1 VGALIMTAF
10 LILCISTLSLQASD
24 TAKQVTINKENASLL
39 EVFASIEQQ
48 TGYKFFYSNNQV
60 DIDRKVTMRYK
71 AVSVTRILN
80 DLFRNTTVSFSFS
93 GNYIVLTVPRAEI
106 PPVGAAPAGADAASQ
121 SLPEGITPGLTTT
134 MPMVNEPVTIRVAGT
149 VRDETGATLP
159 GVNVIEKGTNNGVT
173 TGVDGA
179 FVLNVTDGNAVL
191 QFSFIGYETQEIVVG
206 SQTAIDVNMT
216 PDAKT
221 LNEVVVIGYG
231 TQTKEDMT
239 GSVIAVSQKDFN
251 KGQVTTP
258 EQLISGKVAGV
269 QIVSNGGAP
278 GSGSQIRIRGGSSLN
293 ASNDPLIVVDGVPL
307 DNAAVSGTANALSLI
322 NPNDIETFTVL
333 KDASAT
339 AIYGSRASNGV
350 IIITTKKG
358 AEGDKLKVTFNS
370 VLSVSDVTKTVDVLN
385 GDQYREVVAKY
396 ATDSQKA
403 LVGTANTDWQDLI
416 YRTAVSQ
423 DNNLSFSGA
432 VKKLPYRLSV
442 GYLNQDGIIKTS
454 NMKRTTA
461 SLNLNPSLLDDHL
474 KINLNVKGVL
484 SKSRFADE
492 GAIGAAVN
500 MDPTQPVY
508 SDNSALGG
516 YFEFTDASGTPIT
529 LAPRNPLSLLEQRD
543 ATGESKRSIGNV
555 QFDYSFHFLPELHAN
570 LNLGYDVSRSD
581 GHTNLPATAA
591 TVYTTAGSH
600 TQYAQNKRNVLL
612 DFYLN
617 YNHEFENI
625 ESRID
630 VTGGY
635 SYQDFYR
642 FEPSYAE
649 LTGNGTVLEQP
660 APYPLKTQNT
670 LVSFFGRLNYTFKE
684 RYLLTAT
691 VRRDGSS
698 RFSEDNRWGM
708 FPSVAVAWRANREA
722 FLSDVAFLSDL
733 KVRLG
738 YGVTGQQD
746 IVGRDYPY
754 LARYTTGQSTA
765 MYPFGNQ
772 YYTTLRAEG
781 YDPNIKWE
789 STTTYNA
796 GIDFGFFDNR
806 VTGSVDVYTKKTK
819 DLLSIIPPAAGTN
832 LTNQI
837 LTNVGS
843 IENKGVE
850 AVLNFKIVDRK
861 DFTFNFGV
869 NATINKNEITNLSK
883 TSEKNSVGILT
894 GGIAGGTGNTVQVHT
909 VGYPAYSFYVYKQVY
924 DENGKPIEGAYVDR
938 NGDGNISADD
948 LYRYKAPNAKLY
960 MGFNPQF
967 TYKNW
972 SLNMVMR
979 ASFNNYVYN
988 NTASGAVYQNVNWSG
1003 YLLNIPTSVLKTNFV
1018 GAENVSYLLRSDYWV
1033 ENASFLRMDNISL
1046 AYRFK
1051 RFMHEKVGLSLS
1063 ANAQNVFVITD
1074 YSGLDPEV
1082 VGGIDNKF
1090 YPRPRVYSLGINLDF

>member
-1 VGALIMTAF
+1 MTAF
-10 LILCISTLSLQASD
+10 LLVCFSTFSLQALD
-24 TAKQVTINKENASLL
+24 TAKNVTINKDNASVL
-39 EVFASIEQQ
+39 EVFSAIEQQ

-60 DIDRKVTMRYK
+60 DTERKVSIRYT
-71 AVSVTRILN
+71 AVSITRVLN
-80 DLFRNTTVSFSFS
+80 DVFRDTPVSFRFS
-93 GNYIVLTVPRAEI
+93 GNYIVLTVPKAEVSL
-106 PPVGAAPAGADAASQ
+106 PGVPGVAGEAVAPAAAESVASVAGASAAPAA
-121 SLPEGITPGLTTT
+121 E
-134 MPMVNEPVTIRVAGT
+134 TIRVTG
-149 VRDETGATLP
+149 VVKDETGATLP
-159 GVNVIEKGTNNGVT
+159 GVNVLEKGTTNGIT
-173 TGVDGA
+173 TDVSGV
-179 FVLNVTDGNAVL
+179 FSLNVADGNSVL

-206 SQTAIDVNMT
+206 SQTTLDVAMV
-216 PDAKT
+216 PDAQT

-231 TQTKEDMT
+231 TQKKEDMT

-269 QIVSNGGAP
+269 QIISNGGAP
-278 GSGSQIRIRGGSSLN
+278 GAGSQIRIRGGSSLN

-307 DNAAVSGTANALSLI
+307 DNTAVSGTANALSLI

-358 AEGDKLKVTFNS
+358 AEGKMKVNFSS

-385 GDQYREVVAKY
+385 GDQYREVVNKY
-396 ATDSQKA
+396 ATSDSQKA
-403 LVGTANTDWQDLI
+403 LLGTANTDWQDQI

-423 DNNLSFSGA
+423 DNNLSFSGS
-432 VKKLPYRLSV
+432 VKTLPYRLSV

-461 SLNLNPSLLDDHL
+461 SLNLNPSLFDDHL
-474 KINLNVKGVL
+474 KINLNIKGVL

-492 GAIGAAVN
+492 AAIGAAVN
-500 MDPTQPVY
+500 MDPTQPVHVE
-508 SDNSALGG
+508 NQAFGG
-516 YFEFTDASGTPIT
+516 YFEFTDAAGNPIV

-570 LNLGYDVSRSD
+570 LNLGYDVSRSE
-581 GHTNLPATAA
+581 GHTNLPATSAS
-591 TVYTTAGSH
+591 VYTTGGSH
-600 TQYAQNKRNVLL
+600 TQYAQNKRNSLL

-617 YNHEFENI
+617 YAHEFENI
-625 ESRID
+625 ESRVD

-649 LTGNGTVLEQP
+649 LTGSGSVLEP
-660 APYPLKTQNT
+660 AAPNPLKTQNT
-670 LVSFFGRLNYTFKE
+670 LVSFFGRFNYTFKE

-698 RFSEDNRWGM
+698 RFSKDNRWGT
-708 FPSVAVAWRANREA
+708 FPSLAFAWRINRES
-722 FLSDVAFLSDL
+722 FLSDVAFLTDL
-733 KVRLG
+733 KLRLG

-765 MYPFGNQ
+765 MYEFGNQ

-796 GIDFGFFDNR
+796 GIDFGFFDDR
-806 VTGSVDVYTKKTK
+806 VTGSVDYYTKKTD

-843 IENKGVE
+843 IENTGIEAALNLKVVE
-850 AVLNFKIVDRK
+850 RE
-861 DFTFNFGV
+861 DFSFSFGV
-869 NATINKNEITNLSK
+869 NATFNRNKITSLSK

-894 GGIAGGTGNTVQVHT
+894 GGIAGGTGNTIQVHT
-909 VGYPAYSFYVYKQVY
+909 VDYPAYSFYVYKQVY
-924 DENGKPIEGAYVDR
+924 DEQGHPIEGAYVDR
-938 NGDGNISADD
+938 TGDGNISADD
-948 LYRYKAPNAKLY
+948 LYRYKSPNPKVYL
-960 MGFNPQF
+960 GFTPKF

-972 SLNMVMR
+972 TLNMVMR
-979 ASFNNYVYN
+979 ASIGNYVYN

-1003 YLLNIPTSVLKTNFV
+1003 YLLNIPSSVLKTNFV
-1018 GAENVSYLLRSDYWV
+1018 GASNVSYLLRSDYWV
-1033 ENASFLRMDNISL
+1033 ENASFVRMDNISL

-1051 RFMHEKVGLSLS
+1051 RFMNEKVGLSLS

-1090 YPRPRVYSLGINLDF
+1090 YPRPRIYSLGINLDF